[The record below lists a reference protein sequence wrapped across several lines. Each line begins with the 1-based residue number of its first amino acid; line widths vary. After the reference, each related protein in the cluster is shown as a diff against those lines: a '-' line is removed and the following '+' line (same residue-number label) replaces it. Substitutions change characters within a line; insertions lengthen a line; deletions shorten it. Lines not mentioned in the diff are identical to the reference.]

1 MRVHWRGFEL
11 PSKVALETETA
22 TATYGKFIAEPFERG
37 YGITVGNALRRV
49 LLSGIEGAAPVWVR
63 IEGAEHEFDTLPG
76 VVEDV
81 TEIVLNLKH
90 LVVRMHTDEPKQL
103 TIDVKR
109 AGELTAADIQT
120 DGTVEVINKDL
131 HLATLSEETT
141 FRAEI
146 EVRRGRG
153 YVVAEELDLPEELP
167 IGTIPLDAMFSPVRR
182 VRYETE
188 NTRVGQRTNYDRLIL
203 EVWTD
208 GSVRPDMAL
217 VEAAKI
223 LRKHLNPFVHYLDLG
238 AELPAE
244 GAEEVAAATGEDL
257 EQKLSMS
264 IQDLNLSVRA
274 LHCLEAQNIK
284 TVRDLVQYTPAQ
296 LLEVRNFGRTS
307 LTEVKN
313 KLAELGL
320 SLGMDLSPQEAATSA
335 PPGSDSQQ

>member
-11 PSKVALETETA
+11 PSKVVLEAESA
-22 TATYGKFIAEPFERG
+22 TASYGKFVVEPFERG

-63 IEGAEHEFDTLPG
+63 IDGVEHEFDTIPG
-76 VVEDV
+76 VLEDV

-103 TIDVKR
+103 TIDVNR
-109 AGELTAADIQT
+109 SGELTAGDIQT
-120 DGTVEVINKDL
+120 DGTVEVVNKAL
-131 HLATLSEETT
+131 HLATLSSEVSV
-141 FRAEI
+141 RAEM

-153 YVVAEELDLPEELP
+153 YVVAEELGLPEDLP
-167 IGTIPLDAMFSPVRR
+167 IGTVPLDAMFTPVRR

-203 EVWTD
+203 ELWTD

-223 LRKHLNPFVHYLDLG
+223 LRKHLNPFVQYLDLG
-238 AELPAE
+238 AELPEAVGE
-244 GAEEVAAATGEDL
+244 PGVRAAGEEL
-257 EQKLSMS
+257 EQKLSLP
-264 IQDLNLSVRA
+264 ITDLDLSVRA
-274 LHCLEAQNIK
+274 LHCLEGQEIK
-284 TVRDLVQYTPAQ
+284 TVRDLVRYTPAA

-307 LTEVKN
+307 LTEVKS
-313 KLAELGL
+313 KLEELGL
-320 SLGMDLSPQEAATSA
+320 SLGMEPTAEEVGAE
-335 PPGSDSQQ
+335 

>member
-11 PSKVALETETA
+11 PSKVVLEGDSA
-22 TATYGKFIAEPFERG
+22 SPTYGRFVAEPFERG

-63 IEGAEHEFDTLPG
+63 LDGVEHEFATIPG

-81 TEIVLNLKH
+81 TEIVLNLKC

-103 TIDVKR
+103 TIDVTR
-109 AGELTAADIQT
+109 SGELTAADIQT
-120 DGTVEVINKDL
+120 DGTVEVVNKEL
-131 HLATLSEETT
+131 HLAALSSETS
-141 FRAEI
+141 FRAEL

-182 VRYETE
+182 VRYEVE
-188 NTRVGQRTNYDRLIL
+188 NTRVGQRTNYDRLIIEL
-203 EVWTD
+203 WTD
-208 GSVRPDMAL
+208 GSLRPDMAL

-223 LRKHLNPFVHYLDLG
+223 LRKHLNAFVQYLDLG
-238 AELPAE
+238 LELPERAPGTE
-244 GAEEVAAATGEDL
+244 AGAAGEAL
-257 EQKLSMS
+257 GQKLAMS
-264 IQDLNLSVRA
+264 ITDLKLSVRA
-274 LHCLEAQNIK
+274 LHCLEAQDIK
-284 TVRDLVQYTPAQ
+284 TVRDLVRLTPAE

-313 KLAELGL
+313 KLGELGL
-320 SLGMDLSPQEAATSA
+320 SLGMTVTSEEASLA
-335 PPGSDSQQ
+335 

>member
-11 PSKVALETETA
+11 PSKVVLEAESA
-22 TATYGKFIAEPFERG
+22 TASYGKFVVEPFERG

-63 IEGAEHEFDTLPG
+63 IDGVEHEFDTIPG
-76 VVEDV
+76 VLEDV

-103 TIDVKR
+103 TIDVNR
-109 AGELTAADIQT
+109 SGELTAGDIQT
-120 DGTVEVINKDL
+120 DGTVEVVNKAL
-131 HLATLSEETT
+131 HLATLSSEVSV
-141 FRAEI
+141 RAEM

-153 YVVAEELDLPEELP
+153 YVVAEDLGLPEDLP
-167 IGTIPLDAMFSPVRR
+167 IGTVPLDAMFTPVRR

-203 EVWTD
+203 ELWTD

-223 LRKHLNPFVHYLDLG
+223 LRKHLNPFVQYLDLG
-238 AELPAE
+238 AELPEAVGE
-244 GAEEVAAATGEDL
+244 PGVRAAGEEL
-257 EQKLSMS
+257 EQKLSLP
-264 IQDLNLSVRA
+264 ITDLDLSVRA
-274 LHCLEAQNIK
+274 LHCLEGQEIK
-284 TVRDLVQYTPAQ
+284 TVRDLVRYTPAA

-307 LTEVKN
+307 LTEVKS
-313 KLAELGL
+313 KLEELGL
-320 SLGMDLSPQEAATSA
+320 SLGMEPTAEEVGAE
-335 PPGSDSQQ
+335 

>member
-22 TATYGKFIAEPFERG
+22 TATYGKFIVEPFERG

-76 VVEDV
+76 VAEDV

-90 LVVRMHTDEPKQL
+90 LVVRMHTDEPKPL
-103 TIDVKR
+103 TVEVSR
-109 AGELTAADIQT
+109 AGELTAGDIQT
-120 DGTVEVINKDL
+120 DGTVEVVNRDL
-131 HLATLSEETT
+131 HLATLSTETT
-141 FRAEI
+141 FRAEM

-153 YVVAEELDLPEELP
+153 YVVAEELDLPEDLP

-203 EVWTD
+203 EIWTD

-238 AELPAE
+238 PELPA
-244 GAEEVAAATGEDL
+244 GAAGEVAAAATGEDL
-257 EQKLSMS
+257 EQKLSLGIES
-264 IQDLNLSVRA
+264 LDLSVRA

-284 TVRDLVQYTPAQ
+284 TVRDLIQYSPAQ

-313 KLAELGL
+313 KLTELGL
-320 SLGMDLSPQEAATSA
+320 SLGMGLNPQEATTT
-335 PPGSDSQQ
+335 